1 MSFISDM
8 LSPANVCS
16 VLSVEPH
23 YQEQRDRVGALV
35 HESLSYYDKYQKIRP
50 WVFAASLAAF
60 AGSGYFWATRG
71 LLRRKRGYRVTEANI
86 LYPSIMA
93 LAGVA
98 AWYTRPDGLFPPPE
112 PRLTAKTTPANEPGF
127 LAWIDSRVETL
138 KQEDPRFADKALA
151 KFVAL
156 PSVRNAWKE
165 TPEIA
170 RSLVECG
177 RHKV

>member
-35 HESLSYYDKYQKIRP
+35 HESLSYYDKYQKVRP
-50 WVFAASLAAF
+50 WIFAASIAAM
-60 AGSGYFWATRG
+60 AGSGYLWTTRG
-71 LLRRKRGYRVTEANI
+71 LLRRRRGYRITEANV
-86 LYPSIMA
+86 LYPAIMA
-93 LAGVA
+93 LSGAV
-98 AWYTRPDGLFPPPE
+98 AWYTRPDSFFPPAK
-112 PRLTAKTTPANEPGF
+112 PRLTAVETPGKEPGF
-127 LAWIDSRVETL
+127 LAWLDSKVVDL
-138 KQEDPRFADKALA
+138 KKTDPRFADKAIGRL
-151 KFVAL
+151 VAL
-156 PSVRNAWKE
+156 PGVRDAWRE

-177 RHKV
+177 RAKA